1 MKIILD
7 DAKIENPC
15 EGCSDVKNMCD
26 GCERLSDYLQRRAIL
41 REPIEVDIDEALRN
55 YERYTV
61 SIYLSRRENK
71 SLKYKTFSQFLKE
84 YVK

>member
-1 MKIILD
+1 MKILLD
-7 DAKIENPC
+7 DLKIENPC

-84 YVK
+84 YVE